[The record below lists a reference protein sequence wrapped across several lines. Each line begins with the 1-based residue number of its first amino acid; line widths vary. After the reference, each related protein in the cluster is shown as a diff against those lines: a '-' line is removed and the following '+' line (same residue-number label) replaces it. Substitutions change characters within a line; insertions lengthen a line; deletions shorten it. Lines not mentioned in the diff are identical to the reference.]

1 MELLDKMNRAIEY
14 MESNITNRID
24 YEKVANE
31 IGYSVHHFQRMFS
44 FITDIS
50 MVEYVRRRRM
60 TMAAFELQNSSM
72 KVIDIALKYGY
83 ESPEAFARVFQNLH
97 GITPTTARNK
107 GISLKAYPRI
117 SFQISIK
124 GVSEMK
130 YRIETRE
137 AFQVY
142 GIERIFDT
150 NYDENL
156 REIPNFWDEV
166 LSNGECD
173 KLAESTGNLNNQGE
187 LCPVNAIC
195 EYRQTGGTT
204 FPYMICALKSDKS
217 DTTGYKIVE
226 IPSATWAIFTSE
238 EYDIDD
244 VSTAFQDLNKRAHTE
259 WLPTSTY
266 NKLEGYDLE
275 MYYEKESGKG
285 YCESWIRVESKTE

>member
-1 MELLDKMNRAIEY
+1 MELLERMNRAVEYIE
-14 MESNITNRID
+14 TNLTNKIG

-31 IGYSVHHFQRMFS
+31 IGYSIHHFQRMFS

-50 MVEYVRRRRM
+50 MAEYVRRRRM

-83 ESPEAFARVFQNLH
+83 ESPEAFARAFQNLH
-97 GITPTTARNK
+97 GITPTVARNK
-107 GISLKAYPRI
+107 GIGLKAYPRI

-130 YRIETRE
+130 YRIETRKD
-137 AFQVY
+137 FQVY
-142 GIERIFDT
+142 GIERIFDIS
-150 NYDENL
+150 NDENL
-156 REIPNFWDEV
+156 REIPRFWNEV

-187 LCPVNAIC
+187 LCPVNAVC
-195 EYRQTGGTT
+195 DYKKAEGTT
-204 FPYMICALKSDKS
+204 FPYMICALKSNKS
-217 DTTGYKIVE
+217 DTRGYKVVE
-226 IPSATWAIFTSE
+226 VPSATWAIFTSE
-238 EYDIDD
+238 EYDMED
-244 VSTAFQDLNKRAHTE
+244 VSIAFQDLNKRAHTE

-275 MYYEKESGKG
+275 MYYEKSNGKG
-285 YCESWIRVESKTE
+285 YCESWIRVESKVE

>member
-1 MELLDKMNRAIEY
+1 MELLERMNRAVEYIE
-14 MESNITNRID
+14 TNLTNKID

-31 IGYSVHHFQRMFS
+31 IGYSIHHFQRMFS

-50 MVEYVRRRRM
+50 MAEYVRRRRM

-83 ESPEAFARVFQNLH
+83 ESPEAFARAFQNLH
-97 GITPTTARNK
+97 GITPTVARNK
-107 GISLKAYPRI
+107 GIGLKAYPRI

-130 YRIETRE
+130 YRIETRKD
-137 AFQVY
+137 FQVY
-142 GIERIFDT
+142 GIERIFDIS
-150 NYDENL
+150 NDENI
-156 REIPNFWDEV
+156 REIPRFWNEV

-187 LCPVNAIC
+187 LCPVNAVC
-195 EYRQTGGTT
+195 DYKKTEGTT
-204 FPYMICALKSDKS
+204 FPYMICALKSNKS
-217 DTTGYKIVE
+217 DTRGYKVVE
-226 IPSATWAIFTSE
+226 VPSATWAIFTSE
-238 EYDIDD
+238 EYDMGD
-244 VSTAFQDLNKRAHTE
+244 VSIAFQDLNKRAHTE

-275 MYYEKESGKG
+275 MYYEKSNGKG
-285 YCESWIRVESKTE
+285 YCESWIRVESKVE

>member
-1 MELLDKMNRAIEY
+1 MELLERMNRAVEYIE
-14 MESNITNRID
+14 TNLTNKIG

-31 IGYSVHHFQRMFS
+31 IGYSIHHFQRMFS

-50 MVEYVRRRRM
+50 MAEYVRRRRM

-83 ESPEAFARVFQNLH
+83 ESPEAFARAFQNLH
-97 GITPTTARNK
+97 GITPTVARNK
-107 GISLKAYPRI
+107 GIGLKAYPRI

-130 YRIETRE
+130 YRIETRKD
-137 AFQVY
+137 FQVY
-142 GIERIFDT
+142 GIERIFDIS
-150 NYDENL
+150 NDENL
-156 REIPNFWDEV
+156 REIPRFWNEV

-187 LCPVNAIC
+187 LCPVNAVC
-195 EYRQTGGTT
+195 DYKKTEGTT
-204 FPYMICALKSDKS
+204 FPYMICALKSNKS
-217 DTTGYKIVE
+217 DTRGYKVVE
-226 IPSATWAIFTSE
+226 VPSATWAIFTSE
-238 EYDIDD
+238 EYDMED
-244 VSTAFQDLNKRAHTE
+244 VSIAFQDLNKRAHTE

-275 MYYEKESGKG
+275 MYYEKSNGKG
-285 YCESWIRVESKTE
+285 YCESWIRVESKVE